1 MAMKLEGKTAI
12 VTGSSRGIGACIARR
27 YGREGAAVAVVAHT
41 GRERAEAVVTEI
53 EAGGGKASAF
63 CADIGVVADCER
75 LAGEVITAFG
85 AVDILVNNAGIFMP
99 EPIEEVTEEHW
110 DAQHALNLKGAFFM
124 SKAVVPTMKAKGAGK
139 IINISSIAGSGGFP
153 QSSAYC
159 ASKGGL
165 TNLTRALCLELA
177 GDGINVN
184 TLSPGNIVTDM
195 NAANRATE
203 GYDAR
208 QAELTPAG
216 IGHMDPEQ
224 LTGAA
229 VFLASSDSDSVHGAD
244 LLVDNGWA
252 AW

>member
-1 MAMKLEGKTAI
+1 MKLEGKAAI

-27 YGREGAAVAVVAHT
+27 YAREGAAVAVVGNT
-41 GRERAEAVVTEI
+41 RRERAEAVVAEI
-53 EAGGGKASAF
+53 EAVGGKAAAF
-63 CADIGVVADCER
+63 LADIGAVADCER
-75 LAGEVITAFG
+75 LAREVIDAFG
-85 AVDILVNNAGIFMP
+85 TVDILVNNAGIFTP
-99 EPIEEVTEEHW
+99 KPIEEVTEENW
-110 DAQHALNLKGAFFM
+110 DAQQALNLKGAFFM
-124 SKAVVPTMKAKGAGK
+124 TKAVVPTMKARGAGK
-139 IINISSIAGSGGFP
+139 IINISSIAGCGGFP
-153 QSSAYC
+153 HSAAYC

-165 TNLTRALCLELA
+165 TNMTKALCLELA
-177 GDGINVN
+177 ADGINVN
-184 TLSPGNIVTDM
+184 ALSPGNIVTDM
-195 NAANRATE
+195 NAALRATD

-229 VFLASSDSDSVHGAD
+229 VFLASADSDSVHGAD

>member
-1 MAMKLEGKTAI
+1 MKLEGKAAI

-27 YGREGAAVAVVAHT
+27 YGREGAAVAVVGNT
-41 GRERAEAVVTEI
+41 RRERAEAVVAEI
-53 EAGGGKASAF
+53 EAAGGKASAF
-63 CADIGVVADCER
+63 MADVGVVADCER
-75 LAGEVITAFG
+75 LAGEVIEAFG
-85 AVDILVNNAGIFMP
+85 TVDILVNNAGIFTP
-99 EPIEEVTEEHW
+99 KPIEEVTEENW
-110 DAQHALNLKGAFFM
+110 DAQQALNLKGAFFM
-124 SKAVVPTMKAKGAGK
+124 TKAVVPTMKAKGAGK
-139 IINISSIAGSGGFP
+139 IINISSIAGCGGFP
-153 QSSAYC
+153 HSAAYC

-165 TNLTRALCLELA
+165 TNMTKALCLELA
-177 GDGINVN
+177 ADGINVN
-184 TLSPGNIVTDM
+184 ALSPGNIVTDM
-195 NAANRATE
+195 NAALRATD

-229 VFLASSDSDSVHGAD
+229 VFLASADSDSVHGAD